1 MLYDENLSRFS
12 PKQEWKC
19 YGCIEMRLNSRCSNS
34 KTSSNSTDTKSGI
47 KCCVVCDHPPPVDVM
62 SELLH
67 QGRICVE
74 ISLCV
79 VPDAFTTIC
88 VCSEFSRLLP
98 RIFPEVCILAVAQ
111 RVVRYVMLK
120 VLLYHMDC
128 DVSRPTKYR
137 VLEGAIQ
144 AHSAPLILEGE
155 KMVWPQTLQPFCRSF
170 FTFTHSICRVFH
182 GTKSLFWT
190 QMCPLNFTWVCCWW
204 LLDCWF
210 AGILEM
216 AREGKPGPSWANNS
230 MPTAKGGIEQKGIFD
245 NSNVRRANSLELFLP
260 WVVSQA
266 ECVMW
271 CRGFAH
277 AVCRKG
283 YY

>member
-47 KCCVVCDHPPPVDVM
+47 KCCIVCHHPPPVDVM

-120 VLLYHMDC
+120 VLLYHVDC
-128 DVSRPTKYR
+128 DVSGPTKYKYQ
-137 VLEGAIQ
+137 IQ
-144 AHSAPLILEGE
+144 SVGRSHPSSLCSSDTWGWKDGLASDTPAF
-155 KMVWPQTLQPFCRSF
+155 LQKFLHLYSFNLQSISWHKKPF
-170 FTFTHSICRVFH
+170 
-182 GTKSLFWT
+182 
-190 QMCPLNFTWVCCWW
+190 LNTNVPPELHMGLLLMAVGLLVCWN
-204 LLDCWF
+204 L
-210 AGILEM
+210 GN
-216 AREGKPGPSWANNS
+216 G
-230 MPTAKGGIEQKGIFD
+230 Q
-245 NSNVRRANSLELFLP
+245 RR
-260 WVVSQA
+260 
-266 ECVMW
+266 
-271 CRGFAH
+271 
-277 AVCRKG
+277 
-283 YY
+283 

>member
-128 DVSRPTKYR
+128 DASRPTKYR

-144 AHSAPLILEGE
+144 AHSVPPILEGDN
-155 KMVWPQTLQPFCRSF
+155 MVWPQTLLPFCRSSSPLLIQSAEY
-170 FTFTHSICRVFH
+170 FTAQKTFSEHKCAPWTSH
-182 GTKSLFWT
+182 GSVADG
-190 QMCPLNFTWVCCWW
+190 CWVVG
-204 LLDCWF
+204 LL
-210 AGILEM
+210 E
-216 AREGKPGPSWANNS
+216 SWKWPEKVNLAH
-230 MPTAKGGIEQKGIFD
+230 
-245 NSNVRRANSLELFLP
+245 LELIIRCLLP
-260 WVVSQA
+260 RVVLNKKASLII
-266 ECVMW
+266 VM
-271 CRGFAH
+271 
-277 AVCRKG
+277 
-283 YY
+283 